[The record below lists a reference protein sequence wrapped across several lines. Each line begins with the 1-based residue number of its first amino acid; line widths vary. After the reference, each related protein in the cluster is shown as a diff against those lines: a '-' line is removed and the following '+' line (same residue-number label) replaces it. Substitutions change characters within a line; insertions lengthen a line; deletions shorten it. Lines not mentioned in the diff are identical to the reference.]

1 MKQVSIIENYILTE
15 NFINTF
21 LESSEEIEG
30 IDEASVLDGIISKI
44 KSIPKGTKLE
54 IKKRTPEEQKK
65 FKETKQYKNLKA
77 KLEKRA
83 AKTIAKE
90 SGSKGFTLNDPEVI
104 KKHRLFILV
113 SAFLELIVGFSFLFV
128 AVTISFSGGM
138 LGMLGVIAY
147 QSLRSTEAFAKFLD
161 ACNALIKSKTP
172 SVWEWLNKVE
182 KSILEA
188 AKNAAKNENEISGKD
203 ESYTFVLDY

>member
-1 MKQVSIIENYILTE
+1 MKQVSIVENYILTE

-113 SAFLELIVGFSFLFV
+113 SAFLELI
-128 AVTISFSGGM
+128 AVFYCVLALPPVSGLIGL
-138 LGMLGVIAY
+138 LGILAY
-147 QSLRSTEAFAKFLD
+147 QALRSTETFSKFLD
-161 ACNALIKSKTP
+161 ACNALVKSKTP
-172 SVWEWLNKVE
+172 SIWEWLNKVE
-182 KSILEA
+182 KNIFEP
-188 AKNAAKNENEISGKD
+188 AKDENEISGKD

>member
-1 MKQVSIIENYILTE
+1 MEQVSIVENFILTE

-30 IDEASVLDGIISKI
+30 IDEASVLDSIINKI

-104 KKHRLFILV
+104 KKHRLFTLV
-113 SAFLELIVGFSFLFV
+113 SAFLELI
-128 AVTISFSGGM
+128 AVFYCVLALPPISGLIGL
-138 LGMLGVIAY
+138 LGILAY
-147 QSLRSTEAFAKFLD
+147 QALRSTETFSKFLD
-161 ACNALIKSKTP
+161 ACNALVKSKTP
-172 SVWEWLNKVE
+172 SIWEWLNKVE
-182 KSILEA
+182 KNIFEP
-188 AKNAAKNENEISGKD
+188 AKDENEISGKG

>member
-1 MKQVSIIENYILTE
+1 MEQVSIIENYILTE

-30 IDEASVLDGIISKI
+30 IDEASVLDGIINKI

-104 KKHRLFILV
+104 KKHRLFTLV
-113 SAFLELIVGFSFLFV
+113 SAFLELI
-128 AVTISFSGGM
+128 AVFYCVLALPPISGLIGL
-138 LGMLGVIAY
+138 LGILAY
-147 QSLRSTEAFAKFLD
+147 QALRSTETFSKFLD
-161 ACNALIKSKTP
+161 ACNALVKSKTP

-182 KSILEA
+182 KNIFEP
-188 AKNAAKNENEISGKD
+188 AKDENEISGKD

>member
-1 MKQVSIIENYILTE
+1 MEQVSIVENYILTE

-54 IKKRTPEEQKK
+54 IKKRTPEEKKK

-104 KKHRLFILV
+104 KKHRLFTLV
-113 SAFLELIVGFSFLFV
+113 SVFLELI
-128 AVTISFSGGM
+128 AVFYCVLALPPISGLIGL
-138 LGMLGVIAY
+138 LGILAY
-147 QSLRSTEAFAKFLD
+147 QALRSTETFSKFLD
-161 ACNALIKSKTP
+161 ACNALVKSKTP

-182 KSILEA
+182 KNIFEP
-188 AKNAAKNENEISGKD
+188 AKDENEISGKD

>member
-1 MKQVSIIENYILTE
+1 MEQVSIVENYILTE

-30 IDEASVLDGIISKI
+30 IDEASVLDGIINKI
-44 KSIPKGTKLE
+44 KSIPKGAKLE

-65 FKETKQYKNLKA
+65 FKESKQYKNLKA

-90 SGSKGFTLNDPEVI
+90 SGSKGFTMNNPEVI
-104 KKHRLFILV
+104 KKHRLYMIV
-113 SAFLELIVGFSFLFV
+113 SAFLELIAIFSFGV
-128 AVTISFSGGM
+128 VSVTVSFGGGI
-138 LGMLGVIAY
+138 LGLLGVIAY
-147 QSLRSTEAFAKFLD
+147 QALRSTETFSKFLD
-161 ACNALIKSKTP
+161 ACNALVKSKTP
-172 SVWEWLNKVE
+172 SIWEWLNKVE
-182 KSILEA
+182 KNIFEP
-188 AKNAAKNENEISGKD
+188 AKNENEVSGKD

>member
-1 MKQVSIIENYILTE
+1 MEQVSIVENYILTE

-30 IDEASVLDGIISKI
+30 IDEASVLDGIINKI

-54 IKKRTPEEQKK
+54 IKKRTPEEKKK
-65 FKETKQYKNLKA
+65 FKESKQYKNLKA

-104 KKHRLFILV
+104 KKHRLFTLV
-113 SAFLELIVGFSFLFV
+113 SAFLELI
-128 AVTISFSGGM
+128 AVFYCVLALPPISGLIGL
-138 LGMLGVIAY
+138 LGILAY
-147 QSLRSTEAFAKFLD
+147 QALRSTETFSKFLD
-161 ACNALIKSKTP
+161 ACNALVKSKTP

-182 KSILEA
+182 KNIFEP
-188 AKNAAKNENEISGKD
+188 AKDENEISGKD

>member
-1 MKQVSIIENYILTE
+1 MEQVSIVENYILTE

-30 IDEASVLDGIISKI
+30 IDEASVLDGIINKI

-65 FKETKQYKNLKA
+65 FKESKQYKNLKA

-90 SGSKGFTLNDPEVI
+90 SGSKGFTTNDPDVMN
-104 KKHRLFILV
+104 KHKLFMLV
-113 SAFLELIVGFSFLFV
+113 SAFLEIIAAFYCVLALSPINGFIGL
-128 AVTISFSGGM
+128 
-138 LGMLGVIAY
+138 LGILAY
-147 QSLRSTEAFAKFLD
+147 QALRSTETFSKFLD
-161 ACNALIKSKTP
+161 ACNALVKSKNP
-172 SVWEWLNKVE
+172 SIWEWLNKVE
-182 KSILEA
+182 KNIFEPV
-188 AKNAAKNENEISGKD
+188 KNENEVSGKD

>member
-1 MKQVSIIENYILTE
+1 MEQVSIVENFILTE

-30 IDEASVLDGIISKI
+30 IDEASVLDSIINKI

-104 KKHRLFILV
+104 KKHRLFTLV
-113 SAFLELIVGFSFLFV
+113 SAFLELI
-128 AVTISFSGGM
+128 AVFYCVLALPPISGLIGL
-138 LGMLGVIAY
+138 LGILAY
-147 QSLRSTEAFAKFLD
+147 QALRSTETFSKFLD
-161 ACNALIKSKTP
+161 ACNALVKSKTP

-182 KSILEA
+182 KNIFEP
-188 AKNAAKNENEISGKD
+188 AKDENEISGKD

>member
-90 SGSKGFTLNDPEVI
+90 SGSKGFTMNDPEVF
-104 KKHRLFILV
+104 KKHRLYTLI
-113 SAFLELIVGFSFLFV
+113 SGFLEIIAVFYCVLALYPVSGLIGL
-128 AVTISFSGGM
+128 
-138 LGMLGVIAY
+138 LGILAY
-147 QSLRSTEAFAKFLD
+147 QALRSTETFSKFLD
-161 ACNALIKSKTP
+161 ACNALVKSKTP

-182 KSILEA
+182 KNIFEP
-188 AKNAAKNENEISGKD
+188 AKDENEISGKD

>member
-1 MKQVSIIENYILTE
+1 MKQVSIVENYILTE

-90 SGSKGFTLNDPEVI
+90 SGSKGFNLNDPEAM
-104 KKHRLFILV
+104 KKHKLFMLV
-113 SAFLELIVGFSFLFV
+113 SGFLELI
-128 AVTISFSGGM
+128 AVFYCVLALPPVSGLIGL
-138 LGMLGVIAY
+138 LGILAY
-147 QSLRSTEAFAKFLD
+147 QALRSTETFSKFLD
-161 ACNALIKSKTP
+161 ACNALVKSKTP
-172 SVWEWLNKVE
+172 SIWEWLNKVE
-182 KSILEA
+182 KNIFEP
-188 AKNAAKNENEISGKD
+188 AKNENEISGKD

>member
-1 MKQVSIIENYILTE
+1 MEQVSIIENYILTE

-30 IDEASVLDGIISKI
+30 IDEASVLDSIINKI

-104 KKHRLFILV
+104 KKHRLFTLV
-113 SAFLELIVGFSFLFV
+113 SAFLELI
-128 AVTISFSGGM
+128 AVFYCVLALPPISGLIGL
-138 LGMLGVIAY
+138 LGILAY
-147 QSLRSTEAFAKFLD
+147 QALRSTETFSKFLD
-161 ACNALIKSKTP
+161 ACNALVKSKTP

-182 KSILEA
+182 KNIFEP
-188 AKNAAKNENEISGKD
+188 AKDENEISGKD

>member
-1 MKQVSIIENYILTE
+1 MEQVSIVENYILTE

-21 LESSEEIEG
+21 LESSEDIEG

-104 KKHRLFILV
+104 KKHRLFTLV
-113 SAFLELIVGFSFLFV
+113 SAFLELI
-128 AVTISFSGGM
+128 AVFYCVLALPPISGLIGL
-138 LGMLGVIAY
+138 LGILAY
-147 QSLRSTEAFAKFLD
+147 QALRSTETFSKFLD
-161 ACNALIKSKTP
+161 ACNALVKSKTP
-172 SVWEWLNKVE
+172 SIWEWLNKVE
-182 KSILEA
+182 KNIFEP
-188 AKNAAKNENEISGKD
+188 AKDENEISGKD

>member
-1 MKQVSIIENYILTE
+1 MEQVSIVENYILTE

-30 IDEASVLDGIISKI
+30 IDEASVLDSIINKI

-54 IKKRTPEEQKK
+54 IKKRTPEEKKK

-104 KKHRLFILV
+104 KKHRLFTLV
-113 SAFLELIVGFSFLFV
+113 SAFLELI
-128 AVTISFSGGM
+128 AVFYCVLALPPISGLIGL
-138 LGMLGVIAY
+138 LGILAY
-147 QSLRSTEAFAKFLD
+147 QALRSTETFSKFLD
-161 ACNALIKSKTP
+161 ACNALVKSKTP

-182 KSILEA
+182 KNIFEPV
-188 AKNAAKNENEISGKD
+188 KNENEISGKD

>member
-1 MKQVSIIENYILTE
+1 MEQVSIIENYILTE

-30 IDEASVLDGIISKI
+30 IDEASVLDGIINKI

-104 KKHRLFILV
+104 KKHRLFTLV
-113 SAFLELIVGFSFLFV
+113 SAFLELI
-128 AVTISFSGGM
+128 AVFYCVLALPPISGLIGL
-138 LGMLGVIAY
+138 LGILAY
-147 QSLRSTEAFAKFLD
+147 QALRSTETFSKFLD
-161 ACNALIKSKTP
+161 ACNALVKSKTP
-172 SVWEWLNKVE
+172 SIWEWLNKVE
-182 KSILEA
+182 KNIFEP
-188 AKNAAKNENEISGKD
+188 AKDENEISGKG

>member
-83 AKTIAKE
+83 AKLIAKE
-90 SGSKGFTLNDPEVI
+90 SGSKGFTMNDPEVF
-104 KKHRLFILV
+104 KKHRLYTLI
-113 SAFLELIVGFSFLFV
+113 SGFLEIIAVFYCVLALHPVSGLIGL
-128 AVTISFSGGM
+128 
-138 LGMLGVIAY
+138 LGILAY
-147 QSLRSTEAFAKFLD
+147 QALRSTETFSKFLD
-161 ACNALIKSKTP
+161 ACNALVKSKTP

-182 KSILEA
+182 KNIFEP
-188 AKNAAKNENEISGKD
+188 AKDENEISGKD

>member
-1 MKQVSIIENYILTE
+1 MKQVSIVENYILTG

-21 LESSEEIEG
+21 LESSEELEG

-104 KKHRLFILV
+104 KKHRLFTLV
-113 SAFLELIVGFSFLFV
+113 SAFLELI
-128 AVTISFSGGM
+128 AVFYCVLALPPISGLIGL
-138 LGMLGVIAY
+138 LGILAY
-147 QSLRSTEAFAKFLD
+147 QALRSTETFSKFLD
-161 ACNALIKSKTP
+161 ACNALVKSKTP

-182 KSILEA
+182 KNIFEP
-188 AKNAAKNENEISGKD
+188 AKDENEISGKD

>member
-104 KKHRLFILV
+104 KKHRLFTLV
-113 SAFLELIVGFSFLFV
+113 SAFLELI
-128 AVTISFSGGM
+128 AVFYCVLALPPISGLIGL
-138 LGMLGVIAY
+138 LGILAY
-147 QSLRSTEAFAKFLD
+147 QALRSTETFSKFLD
-161 ACNALIKSKTP
+161 ACNTLVKSKTP
-172 SVWEWLNKVE
+172 SIWEWLNKVE
-182 KSILEA
+182 KNIFEPV
-188 AKNAAKNENEISGKD
+188 KNENEVSGKD

>member
-1 MKQVSIIENYILTE
+1 MKQVSIVENYILTE

-65 FKETKQYKNLKA
+65 FKETKQYKNLKT

-83 AKTIAKE
+83 AATIAKE
-90 SGSKGFTLNDPEVI
+90 SGSKEFTMNNPEVI
-104 KKHRLFILV
+104 KKHRLYMIV
-113 SAFLELIVGFSFLFV
+113 SAFLELIAIFSFGV
-128 AVTISFSGGM
+128 VSVTVSFGGGI
-138 LGMLGVIAY
+138 LGLLGVIAY
-147 QSLRSTEAFAKFLD
+147 QALRSTETFSKFLD
-161 ACNALIKSKTP
+161 ACNALVKSKTP
-172 SVWEWLNKVE
+172 SIWEWLNKVE
-182 KSILEA
+182 KSILEP
-188 AKNAAKNENEISGKD
+188 AKNKNEVSGKD

>member
-1 MKQVSIIENYILTE
+1 MKQVSIVENYILTE

-21 LESSEEIEG
+21 LESSEDIEG
-30 IDEASVLDGIISKI
+30 IDEASVLDGIINKI

-104 KKHRLFILV
+104 KKHRLFTLV
-113 SAFLELIVGFSFLFV
+113 SAFLELI
-128 AVTISFSGGM
+128 AVFYCVLALPPISGLIGL
-138 LGMLGVIAY
+138 LGILAY
-147 QSLRSTEAFAKFLD
+147 QALRSTETFSKFLD
-161 ACNALIKSKTP
+161 ACNAIVKSKTP

-182 KSILEA
+182 KNIFEP
-188 AKNAAKNENEISGKD
+188 AKDENEISGKD

>member
-1 MKQVSIIENYILTE
+1 MKQVSIVENYILTE

-113 SAFLELIVGFSFLFV
+113 SAFLEIIAVFYCVLALPPVSGLIGL
-128 AVTISFSGGM
+128 
-138 LGMLGVIAY
+138 LGILAY
-147 QSLRSTEAFAKFLD
+147 QALRSTETFSKFLD
-161 ACNALIKSKTP
+161 ACNALVKSKTP
-172 SVWEWLNKVE
+172 SIWEWLNKVE
-182 KSILEA
+182 KNIFEP
-188 AKNAAKNENEISGKD
+188 AKDENEISGKD

>member
-1 MKQVSIIENYILTE
+1 MEQVSIVENYILTE

-30 IDEASVLDGIISKI
+30 IDEASVLDSIINKI

-54 IKKRTPEEQKK
+54 IKKRTPEEKKK
-65 FKETKQYKNLKA
+65 FKESKQYKNLKA

-90 SGSKGFTLNDPEVI
+90 SGSKGFTMNDPEVMN
-104 KKHRLFILV
+104 KHKLFMLV
-113 SAFLELIVGFSFLFV
+113 SAFLEIIATFYCVLALSPLHGLIGL
-128 AVTISFSGGM
+128 
-138 LGMLGVIAY
+138 LGILAY
-147 QSLRSTEAFAKFLD
+147 QALRSTETFSKFLD
-161 ACNALIKSKTP
+161 ACNALVKSKT
-172 SVWEWLNKVE
+172 SSIWEWLNKVE
-182 KSILEA
+182 KNIFEPV
-188 AKNAAKNENEISGKD
+188 KNENEVSGKD

>member
-1 MKQVSIIENYILTE
+1 MEQVSIIENYILTE

-30 IDEASVLDGIISKI
+30 IDEASVLDSIINKI

-104 KKHRLFILV
+104 KKHRLFTLV
-113 SAFLELIVGFSFLFV
+113 SAFLELI
-128 AVTISFSGGM
+128 AVFYCVLALPPISGLIGL
-138 LGMLGVIAY
+138 LGILAY
-147 QSLRSTEAFAKFLD
+147 QALRSTETFSKFLD
-161 ACNALIKSKTP
+161 ACNALVKSKTP

-182 KSILEA
+182 KNIFEP
-188 AKNAAKNENEISGKD
+188 AKDENEISGKG

>member
-1 MKQVSIIENYILTE
+1 MEQVSIIENYILTE

-30 IDEASVLDGIISKI
+30 IDEASVLDGIINKI

-54 IKKRTPEEQKK
+54 IKKRTPEEKKK
-65 FKETKQYKNLKA
+65 FKESKQYKNLKA

-104 KKHRLFILV
+104 KKHRLFTLV
-113 SAFLELIVGFSFLFV
+113 SAFLELI
-128 AVTISFSGGM
+128 AVFYCVLALPPISGLIGL
-138 LGMLGVIAY
+138 LGILAY
-147 QSLRSTEAFAKFLD
+147 QALRSTETFSKFLD
-161 ACNALIKSKTP
+161 ACNALVKSKTP

-182 KSILEA
+182 KNIFEP
-188 AKNAAKNENEISGKD
+188 AKDENEISGKD

>member
-1 MKQVSIIENYILTE
+1 MEQVSIVENFILTE

-30 IDEASVLDGIISKI
+30 IDEASVLDSIINKI

-104 KKHRLFILV
+104 KKHRLFTLV
-113 SAFLELIVGFSFLFV
+113 SAFLELI
-128 AVTISFSGGM
+128 AVFYCVLALPPISGLIGL
-138 LGMLGVIAY
+138 LGILAY
-147 QSLRSTEAFAKFLD
+147 QALRSTETFSKFLD
-161 ACNALIKSKTP
+161 ACNALVKSKTP
-172 SVWEWLNKVE
+172 SIWEWLNKVE
-182 KSILEA
+182 KNIFEP
-188 AKNAAKNENEISGKD
+188 AKDENEISGKD

>member
-1 MKQVSIIENYILTE
+1 MEQVSIIENYILTE

-30 IDEASVLDGIISKI
+30 IDEASVLDGIINKI

-54 IKKRTPEEQKK
+54 IKKRTPEEKKK

-90 SGSKGFTLNDPEVI
+90 SGSKEFTLNDPEVI
-104 KKHRLFILV
+104 KKHRLFTLV
-113 SAFLELIVGFSFLFV
+113 SAFLELI
-128 AVTISFSGGM
+128 AVFYCVLALPPISGLIGL
-138 LGMLGVIAY
+138 LGILAY
-147 QSLRSTEAFAKFLD
+147 QALRSTETFSKFLD
-161 ACNALIKSKTP
+161 ACNALVKSKTP

-182 KSILEA
+182 KNIFEP
-188 AKNAAKNENEISGKD
+188 AKDENEISGKD

>member
-1 MKQVSIIENYILTE
+1 MEQVSIVENYILTE

-30 IDEASVLDGIISKI
+30 IDEASVLDSIINKI

-104 KKHRLFILV
+104 KKHRLFTLV
-113 SAFLELIVGFSFLFV
+113 SAFLELI
-128 AVTISFSGGM
+128 AVFYCVLALPPISGLIGL
-138 LGMLGVIAY
+138 LGILAY
-147 QSLRSTEAFAKFLD
+147 QALRSTETFSKFLD
-161 ACNALIKSKTP
+161 ACNALVKSKTP

-182 KSILEA
+182 KNIFEP
-188 AKNAAKNENEISGKD
+188 AKDENEISGKD

>member
-1 MKQVSIIENYILTE
+1 MEQVSIVENYILTE

-30 IDEASVLDGIISKI
+30 IDEASVLDGIINKI

-54 IKKRTPEEQKK
+54 IKKRTPEEKKK

-83 AKTIAKE
+83 ATTIAKE
-90 SGSKGFTLNDPEVI
+90 SGSKGFTMNNPEVI
-104 KKHRLFILV
+104 KKHRLYMIV
-113 SAFLELIVGFSFLFV
+113 SAFLELIAIFSFGV
-128 AVTISFSGGM
+128 VSVTVSFGGGI
-138 LGMLGVIAY
+138 LGLLGVIAY
-147 QSLRSTEAFAKFLD
+147 QALRSTETFGKFLD
-161 ACNALIKSKTP
+161 ACNSLIKSKNP
-172 SVWEWLNKVE
+172 SLWEWLNKVE
-182 KSILEA
+182 KSILEP
-188 AKNAAKNENEISGKD
+188 AKNKNEVSGKN

>member
-1 MKQVSIIENYILTE
+1 MEQVSIVENYILTE

-30 IDEASVLDGIISKI
+30 IDEASVLDSIINKI

-54 IKKRTPEEQKK
+54 IKKRTPEEKKK
-65 FKETKQYKNLKA
+65 FKESKQYKNLKA

-90 SGSKGFTLNDPEVI
+90 SGSKGFTMNNPEVI
-104 KKHRLFILV
+104 KKHRLYMIV
-113 SAFLELIVGFSFLFV
+113 SAFLEIIATFYCVLALSPLHGLIGL
-128 AVTISFSGGM
+128 
-138 LGMLGVIAY
+138 LGILAY
-147 QSLRSTEAFAKFLD
+147 QALRSTETFSKFLD
-161 ACNALIKSKTP
+161 ACNALVKSKTP

-182 KSILEA
+182 KNI
-188 AKNAAKNENEISGKD
+188 
-203 ESYTFVLDY
+203 FF